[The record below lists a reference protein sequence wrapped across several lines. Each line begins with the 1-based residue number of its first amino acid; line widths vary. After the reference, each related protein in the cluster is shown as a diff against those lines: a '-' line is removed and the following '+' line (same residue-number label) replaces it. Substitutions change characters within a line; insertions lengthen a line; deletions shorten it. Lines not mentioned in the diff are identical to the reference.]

1 MRVKLRALLNSRG
14 ITQAELAQA
23 TGIRPSTIS
32 QLCNNI
38 AVGFKFSHLE
48 LICRFLKCDLNDIL
62 SCKKYVSKI
71 LDNSKK
77 VMSVSFC

>member
-14 ITQAELAQA
+14 ITQAEL
-23 TGIRPSTIS
+23 
-32 QLCNNI
+32 
-38 AVGFKFSHLE
+38 
-48 LICRFLKCDLNDIL
+48 
-62 SCKKYVSKI
+62 

>member
-1 MRVKLRALLNSRG
+1 M
-14 ITQAELAQA
+14 TPAQ
-23 TGIRPSTIS
+23 STIS

-62 SCKKYVSKI
+62 E
-71 LDNSKK
+71 L
-77 VMSVSFC
+77 

>member
-38 AVGFKFSHLE
+38 AVKFSHLE

-62 SCKKYVSKI
+62 E
-71 LDNSKK
+71 L
-77 VMSVSFC
+77 

>member
-38 AVGFKFSHLE
+38 AVGFK
-48 LICRFLKCDLNDIL
+48 LIRGRDKDKTVLPEA
-62 SCKKYVSKI
+62 
-71 LDNSKK
+71 
-77 VMSVSFC
+77 MSVQVADQIKQGPDR

>member
-38 AVGFKFSHLE
+38 AVGFKFSHLA
-48 LICRFLKCDLNDIL
+48 
-62 SCKKYVSKI
+62 VSYTH
-71 LDNSKK
+71 LTLPTT
-77 VMSVSFC
+77 

>member
-48 LICRFLKCDLNDIL
+48 LICRFLKCDLNDFRAVKNTFQKFSIIQ
-62 SCKKYVSKI
+62 KK
-71 LDNSKK
+71 
-77 VMSVSFC
+77 

>member
-1 MRVKLRALLNSRG
+1 MIVKLRSLLSSRD

-32 QLCNNI
+32 QLCNNA

-48 LICRFLKCDLNDIL
+48 MICNFLKCDLNDIL
-62 SCKKYVSKI
+62 E
-71 LDNSKK
+71 L
-77 VMSVSFC
+77 

>member
-38 AVGFKFSHLE
+38 AVGFKFSPLE

-62 SCKKYVSKI
+62 E
-71 LDNSKK
+71 L
-77 VMSVSFC
+77 

>member
-38 AVGFKFSHLE
+38 AVGFRFSHLE
-48 LICRFLKCDLNDIL
+48 SICSILKCSVEDIL
-62 SCKKYVSKI
+62 T
-71 LDNSKK
+71 L
-77 VMSVSFC
+77 